1 MSNIK
6 NGISGNFVKIIFTLD
21 IVIIRIYTIDTV
33 NDMEVSFLDILISN
47 TSPLPLYEQIEKQ
60 IKEQIL
66 SGAIV
71 QGEALPSIRT
81 LAKDLRVSVITA
93 KRAYDD
99 LEGEGFLQTVAGK
112 GTFVGAISFER
123 LREMALAQVEE
134 RLWEALQLAKNSGIA
149 KEELIAILNLLYEE
163 EE

>member
-1 MSNIK
+1 
-6 NGISGNFVKIIFTLD
+6 
-21 IVIIRIYTIDTV
+21 
-33 NDMEVSFLDILISN
+33 VSFLDILISN

-66 SGAIV
+66 SGALA

-99 LEGEGFLQTVAGK
+99 LEAEGFLQTVAGK
-112 GTFVGAISFER
+112 GTFVGTINSQR

-134 RLWEALQLAKNSGIA
+134 KLWEAVTLAKNSGIG
-149 KEELIAILNLLYEE
+149 KEELIAVLALLYEE
-163 EE
+163 EV